1 MNGKTAVGTLLIA
14 IGALA
19 VLNLLGIKLGA
30 IIGMF
35 MPVIMIGLGILGWA
49 NQKKVIG
56 GILIVLGSLMLL
68 AKLSGLFMWIIA
80 IGLVVAGYSVIKNN
94 GRRTYR

>member
-1 MNGKTAVGTLLIA
+1 MNGKTAVGTLLIV
-14 IGALA
+14 IGALT
-19 VLNLLGIKLGA
+19 VMKLLGISLGG
-30 IIGMF
+30 IIGML

-56 GILIVLGSLMLL
+56 GILIVLGALMLL
-68 AKLSGLFMWIIA
+68 AKLSGIFMWLIA